1 MRTALSSNHLSVDLQ
16 VKDAVESLG
25 PHQKRKFD
33 AVFPEWDTL
42 VWSGSWVDAENSGV
56 DPEYTSWVIDWIEA
70 NTNIMWEDGEPW
82 LMS

>member
-1 MRTALSSNHLSVDLQ
+1 MRTPVSSNHLSVDLQ

-25 PHQKRKFD
+25 PRQKRGFD
-33 AVFPEWDTL
+33 AAYPEWHTL
-42 VWSGSWVDAENSGV
+42 VWSGSWVDAEASAV
-56 DPEYTSWVIDWIEA
+56 DPEYTSWIIDWIEA